1 MIQITKWLN
10 IDEEVWH
17 ANKCM
22 SIMEWLELEKK
33 RLSTITQKKCVIKT
47 DKGKLALFRERI
59 K

>member
-17 ANKCM
+17 ADKCM
-22 SIMEWLELEKK
+22 PTLDWLKLEKK
-33 RLSTITQKKCVIKT
+33 RISTTTQKKCVIKT
-47 DKGKLALFRERI
+47 DKGKVALFRERI